1 MATTDSK
8 QIMDAEEGKEAYDTG
23 IMGKEVHHAGL
34 GERVRRSISAQS
46 MDENSKEGQI
56 FSMNDVD
63 PALDA
68 KMRLVNN
75 VSATF
80 SYSYNLR
87 LQGSILGDGRLK
99 LQAGH

>member
-8 QIMDAEEGKEAYDTG
+8 QIIDTEEGKEAYDTG
-23 IMGKEVHHAGL
+23 VVGKEVHHGGL
-34 GERVRRSISAQS
+34 GERVRHSISAQS

-75 VSATF
+75 VSAVF
-80 SYSYNLR
+80 SQSSNPRFQTSR
-87 LQGSILGDGRLK
+87 LW
-99 LQAGH
+99 

>member
-8 QIMDAEEGKEAYDTG
+8 QIIDAEEGKEAYHTG
-23 IMGKEVHHAGL
+23 HHGKEVHHGGF
-34 GERVRRSISAQS
+34 GERVRHSVSSQGI
-46 MDENSKEGQI
+46 DENTKEGQI

-75 VSATF
+75 V
-80 SYSYNLR
+80 R
-87 LQGSILGDGRLK
+87 QP
-99 LQAGH
+99 